1 MVMVL
6 VQVEVAPDEASF
18 DAQKARLGL
27 ADADVDSHFG
37 LRRIDPARGIY
48 AMKVSNRLAARL
60 ASTPGVSGPFA
71 NPRIVPAVP
80 EALGRNRK
88 TASGSL
94 RCAARGQR

>member
-1 MVMVL
+1 VVMVL

-27 ADADVDSHFG
+27 ADADVDPHFG

-60 ASTPGVSGPFA
+60 ARTPGVSGPFA

-80 EALGRNRK
+80 EGLGRSRK
-88 TASGSL
+88 AASL
-94 RCAARGQR
+94 RCAAKARGS